1 MIKKIIKILLVLLS
15 LLIFI
20 IFYLSVFGIET
31 EKFNKKIKTEI
42 YNINDKINLELKS
55 VKFLLIPSNLSIN
68 VKTYE
73 PKINFKEYK
82 LELEY
87 IKTNISLKSFIKN
100 EFSIDDLQISTK
112 AIKLNNIIRF
122 AKSFKNSAELFIL
135 NKIVKDGFLV
145 GDINL
150 NFDSSGKIKNDY
162 EIKGF
167 IKEGKLDFFSKDKAK
182 NINLL
187 FTIKD
192 KKYFLEDIEGTFNQL
207 KLSSPAIEIKEK
219 NNQFLINGRLVSSE
233 TNNNSKLLNKLLIE
247 NFKSFNIKN
256 INFSSDNEF
265 DFTLSKKLKI
275 KDFNLKSIINLQ
287 NLDYKNNS
295 SDFKKY
301 LPSFKGLIKLKKHK
315 IFINYKKNQ
324 LDINGKGKII
334 INDKT
339 DSLSYKIIKRKDQ
352 YTFDT
357 SININENSFLIEKLQ
372 YKKKEDVTSI
382 ITLRGK
388 YGKSNEIKFDLIS
401 FKEND
406 NSFLIEKLNLNEKFK
421 IIDLDL
427 LNFEYTNNNKIK
439 NQINLKQSKKNYNIT
454 GQSFDATHL
463 IDELLNGEETN
474 EDFSIFENLN
484 SNINIEINKVYIDGS
499 TIVDNFSGN
508 IIFIDNKINKLRLD
522 STFFNKKKL
531 TLTINTDENNHKIT
545 TFFSGYPKPLL
556 KRYKFIKGFEEGVLH
571 FYSKKINGISNSVLL
586 IDNFKVQEV
595 PALAKLLT
603 LASLQG
609 IADLLT
615 GEGIR
620 FTNFEMKFSNKKR
633 LMTIDEMY
641 AIGPAISFL
650 MDGYI
655 ENKKLISLRGTLVPA
670 TTINRSIASIPLIG
684 NILIGKKA
692 GEGVF
697 GVSFK
702 IKGSPENIKTTVNPI
717 KTLTPRFITRTL
729 EKIKKN

>member
-42 YNINDKINLELKS
+42 LNINDKINLELKS

-68 VKTYE
+68 VKTYK
-73 PKINFKEYK
+73 PKINFNEYK

-150 NFDSSGKIKNDY
+150 NFDNSGKIKNDY

-167 IKEGKLDFFSKDKAK
+167 IKEGKLDFFSKDKVK

-233 TNNNSKLLNKLLIE
+233 TNNNSKLLNKLLGE

-295 SDFKKY
+295 SDLKKY

-372 YKKKEDVTSI
+372 YKKKEDLTSL
-382 ITLRGK
+382 ITLKGR

-427 LNFEYTNNNKIK
+427 FNFEYTNNNKIK
-439 NQINLKQSKKNYNIT
+439 NQINLKKSKKNYNIT

-522 STFFNKKKL
+522 SIFFNKKKL

-571 FYSKKINGISNSVLL
+571 FYSDEINGISNSVLS

-595 PALAKLLT
+595 PVLAKLLT

-702 IKGSPENIKTTVNPI
+702 IKGFPENIKTTVNPI

>member
-42 YNINDKINLELKS
+42 LNINNKISLELKS
-55 VKFLLIPSNLSIN
+55 VNFLLIPSNLSIN
-68 VKTYE
+68 VKTYK
-73 PKINFKEYK
+73 PKINFNEYK

-150 NFDSSGKIKNDY
+150 NFDSSGKIKNNY

-167 IKEGKLDFFSKDKAK
+167 IKEGKLDFFSKDKVK

-207 KLSSPAIEIKEK
+207 KLSSPGIEIKEK

-233 TNNNSKLLNKLLIE
+233 TNNNSKLLNKLLGE

-295 SDFKKY
+295 SDLKKY

-372 YKKKEDVTSI
+372 YKKKEDLTSL
-382 ITLRGK
+382 ITLKGR

-427 LNFEYTNNNKIK
+427 FNFEYTNNNKIK
-439 NQINLKQSKKNYNIT
+439 NQINLGKSKKNYNIT

-522 STFFNKKKL
+522 SIFFNKKKL

-702 IKGSPENIKTTVNPI
+702 IKGFPENIKTTVNPI